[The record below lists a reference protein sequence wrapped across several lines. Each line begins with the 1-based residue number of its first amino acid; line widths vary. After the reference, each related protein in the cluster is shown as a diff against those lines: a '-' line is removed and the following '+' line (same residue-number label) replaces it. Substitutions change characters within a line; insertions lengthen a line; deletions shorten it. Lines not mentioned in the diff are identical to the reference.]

1 VLALLP
7 AVAEE
12 LFFRGVLQTMLE
24 SSGVG
29 SLTSIA
35 IAALSFSFMHLEF
48 DNFLAIWTMGIVL
61 GLLYRYTQNLWIP
74 ILAHFSNNFLMIS
87 SKYAFINHLIESDI
101 SENTTLPIWATTLS
115 GLLMLF
121 LLWFLSKKSA
131 LKD

>member
-1 VLALLP
+1 
-7 AVAEE
+7 
-12 LFFRGVLQTMLE
+12 
-24 SSGVG
+24 
-29 SLTSIA
+29 
-35 IAALSFSFMHLEF
+35 MHLEF

-87 SKYAFINHLIESDI
+87 SKYAFINHLIESDT